1 MTAQKAARVQER
13 RRAANRTMKSG
24 SRTAVKKARRL
35 IQSGSEQA
43 AGAVE
48 KAVSMLDRA
57 VTKGVVHRNNAARR
71 KSRLIQSLRGSA
83 PQQ

>member
-43 AGAVE
+43 AGTVE

-71 KSRLIQSLRGSA
+71 KSRLIRSLRGSA
-83 PQQ
+83 PPQ